1 MDDLVAMLRELNPL
15 LGHGGGKTVNEAAD
29 AIERLSA
36 ERDKL
41 KHDLKMAFSEDD
53 KLIVMKQMQTE
64 INAYKERIAE
74 LEKDKADFHMQYRM
88 KCDEE
93 TKRLELR
100 IALLESGQP
109 CEVRGEMWQ
118 LVRVEASENE
128 LVAIGETMALQDGA
142 DPHQL
147 IWQGNPPEPYGEI
160 LHTYFS
166 KAREIRAAM
175 LAADKATPR

>member
-118 LVRVEASENE
+118 LVPVKLSESLIEAGSVLRLKRLRCPDQNKGILASIQENHD
-128 LVAIGETMALQDGA
+128 V
-142 DPHQL
+142 
-147 IWQGNPPEPYGEI
+147 I
-160 LHTYFS
+160 LTAS
-166 KAREIRAAM
+166 AQEM
-175 LAADKATPR
+175 LTEQERKV

>member
-100 IALLESGQP
+100 IAALESGQP
-109 CEVRGEMWQ
+109 CEVGGITGQWVPKVLTGAMQRAGYFRDWEANQTVWQSQLTASAQEMKKPQ
-118 LVRVEASENE
+118 
-128 LVAIGETMALQDGA
+128 
-142 DPHQL
+142 
-147 IWQGNPPEPYGEI
+147 PPE
-160 LHTYFS
+160 
-166 KAREIRAAM
+166 
-175 LAADKATPR
+175 TPK